1 MVDNMGNV
9 SISVDNNNNSS
20 LSVTRYK
27 IVFIGDVS
35 VGKTSI
41 LNRFL
46 ENKFC
51 DVYQVYILNEISLLL
66 VLIFPQKIFFIKEK
80 A

>member
-1 MVDNMGNV
+1 MVDNVENV
-9 SISVDNNNNSS
+9 SISVENNNNSS
-20 LSVTRYK
+20 LNITRYK

-46 ENKFC
+46 ENKFS
-51 DVYQVYILNEISLLL
+51 DEYQVKYFKFKTHFKISLL
-66 VLIFPQKIFFIKEK
+66 
-80 A
+80 